1 MRTGAT
7 MDGTERY
14 LTLVSHDPQ
23 DRGEELELSPYE
35 QEVVTA
41 VTKLGIVSSSLGR
54 RRHLF
59 FELQAPLTRIQIRE
73 LHNLK
78 HRSGCIVDFYEIGL
92 PVREGE

>member
-1 MRTGAT
+1 

-14 LTLVSHDPQ
+14 LILVINDPQ
-23 DRGEELELSPYE
+23 DRGYHLELSPDE
-35 QEVVTA
+35 QEVVEA
-41 VTKLGIVSSSLGR
+41 ITKLGIVSPSLGR

-92 PVREGE
+92 PVRDGE

>member
-1 MRTGAT
+1 MDRT
-7 MDGTERY
+7 EHY
-14 LTLVSHDPQ
+14 LTLIINDPQ
-23 DRGEELELSPYE
+23 DRGEHLELSLDE
-35 QEVVTA
+35 QDVVEA

-78 HRSGCIVDFYEIGL
+78 HRSGCIVDFYETGF
-92 PVREGE
+92 PTTDGE